1 VKEKLYFLNSLK
13 FIAALCV
20 ILLHYNDHLLVYL
33 GLNNPY
39 SESSLI
45 GSLTRNSYVFVEFF
59 FIVSGLLFAVSS
71 LDKIMNGEKFNH
83 FFLKKLI
90 RLFPVLIIS
99 TIIMYILTF
108 IYYNMSHSY
117 WRVGTLNLILLAQE
131 LTVGQIEFNNADVI
145 NGPAWYLFSLMF
157 TYVVIYFTSLL
168 YKKTKTRLC
177 YLIPLFM
184 GLGMWYSKQNYVF
197 SGEGLARGL
206 VSFTIGIYLGFL
218 LKPYDVYLNK
228 NKYKNRIIIKSII
241 LVELVVAITLLCTKQ
256 KDIFIDNLK
265 PYFLIY
271 IFPSVILLLY
281 DFKYINKFNEF
292 KIVQFITN
300 SSYLIYLFD
309 FPILLLT
316 HIIFYQNNPKIVLK
330 WYSLLIIII
339 IHIIIGMIS
348 YILIED
354 KLGYILYNKFEN
366 YYHNKITNKIE

>member
-1 VKEKLYFLNSLK
+1 MKEKLYFLNSLK

>member
-1 VKEKLYFLNSLK
+1 
-13 FIAALCV
+13 
-20 ILLHYNDHLLVYL
+20 
-33 GLNNPY
+33 
-39 SESSLI
+39 
-45 GSLTRNSYVFVEFF
+45 
-59 FIVSGLLFAVSS
+59 
-71 LDKIMNGEKFNH
+71 
-83 FFLKKLI
+83 
-90 RLFPVLIIS
+90 
-99 TIIMYILTF
+99 
-108 IYYNMSHSY
+108 MSHSY
-117 WRVGTLNLILLAQE
+117 WRVGTLNLVLLAQE

-218 LKPYDVYLNK
+218 LKPYDAYLNK

-241 LVELVVAITLLCTKQ
+241 LVELVVAITLLCIKQ
-256 KDIFIDNLK
+256 KDVFIDNLK

-300 SSYLIYLFD
+300 SSYSIYLFD

-316 HIIFYQNNPKIVLK
+316 HIIIYQNNAEIVLK
-330 WYSLLIIII
+330 WYALLIIII

-354 KLGYILYNKFEN
+354 KLGNFLNDKFEN